1 MCPAPGAPRSCSSTT
16 PPASTRAGSARTVTG
31 DARTG
36 MNEVA
41 RPGVGRAGPALDRG
55 VGVPVGGAGVA
66 VGQGPGAGAARAGIA
81 SSARSSA
88 YPSGTPHPVTPSHP
102 GPGVATPFPGPIV
115 ISRNTG
121 VGAGVAP
128 S

>member
-1 MCPAPGAPRSCSSTT
+1 M
-16 PPASTRAGSARTVTG
+16 RAGSARTVTG
-31 DARTG
+31 TARAGTD
-36 MNEVA
+36 EVA
-41 RPGVGRAGPALDRG
+41 RAGLGRAGAALERG
-55 VGVPVGGAGVA
+55 GGVPIGGATGVA
-66 VGQGPGAGAARAGIA
+66 VGQGPGAGGARAGSA
-81 SSARSSA
+81 SSIRSSA
-88 YPSGTPHPVTPSHP
+88 YASGTPHPVTPSHP